1 MFHVVGQEIRD
12 KLSGAVE
19 VFTRRNASGA
29 GMHGDHSKHKAPED
43 GPSKDLV
50 SKSSG

>member
-29 GMHGDHSKHKAPED
+29 GDHLKHKAPEE
-43 GPSKDLV
+43 GPPKDVV
-50 SKSSG
+50 SELSR